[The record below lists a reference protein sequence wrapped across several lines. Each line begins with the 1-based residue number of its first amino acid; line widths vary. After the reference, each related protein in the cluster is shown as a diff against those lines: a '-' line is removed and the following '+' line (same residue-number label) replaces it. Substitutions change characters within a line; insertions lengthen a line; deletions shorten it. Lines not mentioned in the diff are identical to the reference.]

1 MNTKENGTHRQASA
15 ASDRLIT
22 GGEDNKCPLPNQ
34 DHIDLDKRRE
44 AVAKLFT
51 VLCWEDAVTA
61 FIECPG
67 KDLHTTGN
75 AQQDCRVKID
85 GVPTVHCF
93 HKSCIDEVE
102 SSNLLLRQAT
112 SGRTVTPNGTA
123 KPYKIK
129 GPQDA
134 AQSKSKPRLPFP
146 AVTLPAPI
154 PEPRKRLLEAIFK
167 PNEYISIAR
176 SVIRTDAQTKEQS
189 WIPGPSE
196 TREFQQALS
205 MQDFANF
212 QFFRINPMH
221 SKGTKDTDVAVYRHV
236 LIDIDEDEAEQ
247 RIPLEVQYGALLAS
261 GLPITSI
268 VFSGKKSLHALVRVD
283 ALNLHQFKERK
294 AKTYSRINQF
304 VKSDPLVGN
313 PSRFS
318 RLPGVMRN
326 LSDPGQPLKF
336 AEQTLLALNV
346 GPSSWAEYEKLHPE
360 EDPSVKESCYTAT
373 QQHSNSATQQLSN
386 TALQQQSNEAIN
398 YHAPLSS
405 QIAVE
410 DLLPKDGKS
419 HASVSDG
426 KENCIWRLC
435 RRMLKFSEAGK
446 NVDYPVVFESWY
458 EAYLRWAGNVGVE
471 ANPHSFLWDLLLMT
485 KERCKVP
492 EGETILL
499 VAWKRAQAAE
509 LPEETMPIRDDPKM
523 CLFVV
528 FLKELA
534 TLSNDGGRFFVSCRD
549 IAEVTDL
556 FSHMEANRRLKILVM
571 RGILRCIHPGSA
583 GPHGKSAEFVY
594 RPLNEPF

>member
-15 ASDRLIT
+15 ASHRLIT
-22 GGEDNKCPLPNQ
+22 RGEANKCPLPDQ
-34 DHIDLDKRRE
+34 DHIDFNKRKE

-51 VLCWEDAVTA
+51 VLRWEDAVTA

-75 AQQDCRVKID
+75 DQKDCWVKID

-93 HKSCIDEVE
+93 HESCIDEVE
-102 SSNLLLRQAT
+102 SSNLRLRQAT
-112 SGRTVTPNGTA
+112 SGRSASHLGTA
-123 KPYKIK
+123 KLYKIK
-129 GPQDA
+129 EPQDA

-146 AVTLPAPI
+146 AVTLPDPI
-154 PEPRKRLLEAIFK
+154 PGPRKRLLEAIFE
-167 PNEYISIAR
+167 PNEYVSLAR
-176 SVIRTDAQTKEQS
+176 AVIRTDKDTKKRT
-189 WIPGPSE
+189 WGPGAFM
-196 TREFQQALS
+196 TRAFEEALS
-205 MQDFANF
+205 MQDFNCF
-212 QFFRINPMH
+212 PFVRVNPMNPE
-221 SKGTKDTDVAVYRHV
+221 GTKDEHVAAFRHV
-236 LIDIDEDEAEQ
+236 LIDIDKDEAGQ

-268 VFSGKKSLHALVRVD
+268 AFSGEKSLHALVRVD
-283 ALNLHQFKERK
+283 ASNLEQFKQRK
-294 AKTYSRINQF
+294 AKTYARINQF
-304 VKSDPLVGN
+304 VKSDPKVGN

-326 LSDPGQPLKF
+326 LSDPGQPPKY

-360 EDPSVKESCYTAT
+360 EEPSLKESCYT
-373 QQHSNSATQQLSN
+373 ATQQLSN

-398 YHAPLSS
+398 YHALLLCE
-405 QIAVE
+405 IAVE

-419 HASVSDG
+419 HAAVSDG

-446 NVDYPVVFESWY
+446 NVDHAAVFESWY
-458 EAYLRWAGNVGVE
+458 AAYLRWAGNVGVE
-471 ANPHSFLWDLLLMT
+471 ANPHSFLSNLLLMT

-492 EGETILL
+492 EGETILQA
-499 VAWKRAQAAE
+499 AWKRAQAAE
-509 LPEETMPIRDDPKM
+509 FPEETMPIRDDPKM
-523 CLFVV
+523 CRFVA

-549 IAEVTDL
+549 ISEVTCL
-556 FSHMEANRRLKILVM
+556 FSHMEANRRLKILEKL
-571 RGILRCIHPGSA
+571 GILRCVHRGFA

-594 RPLNEPF
+594 RPINEPF

>member
-22 GGEDNKCPLPNQ
+22 GGEANKCPLPNQ
-34 DHIDLDKRRE
+34 DHIDLDERRE

-93 HKSCIDEVE
+93 HESCIAEVE
-102 SSNLLLRQAT
+102 SSNLRLRQAT

-134 AQSKSKPRLPFP
+134 AKSKSKPRLPFP
-146 AVTLPAPI
+146 AVALPAPI

-167 PNEYISIAR
+167 PNEYVSIAR
-176 SVIRTDAQTKEQS
+176 TVIRTDAQTKEQS

-196 TREFQQALS
+196 TYEFQEALR
-205 MQDFANF
+205 MQDFGDF
-212 QFFRINPMH
+212 QFFRVNPMNP
-221 SKGTKDTDVAVYRHV
+221 KGTKDEHVAAYRHV
-236 LIDIDEDEAEQ
+236 LIDIDKDEAGQ
-247 RIPLEVQYGALLAS
+247 RIPLAVQYGALLAS

-268 VFSGKKSLHALVRVD
+268 VFSGDKSLHALVRVD
-283 ALNLHQFKERK
+283 ASNLEQFKQRK
-294 AKTYSRINQF
+294 AKTYARINQF
-304 VKSDPLVGN
+304 VKSDPKVGN

-326 LSDPGQPLKF
+326 LSDPGQPPKY

-360 EDPSVKESCYTAT
+360 EEPSLKESCYT
-373 QQHSNSATQQLSN
+373 ATQQLSN

-398 YHAPLSS
+398 YHALLLCE
-405 QIAVE
+405 IAVE

-419 HASVSDG
+419 HAAVSDG

-446 NVDYPVVFESWY
+446 NVDHAAVFESWY
-458 EAYLRWAGNVGVE
+458 QAYQRWAGNVGVE
-471 ANPHSFLWDLLLMT
+471 PEPRSLLLNRFLIV
-485 KERCKVP
+485 KEKCKVP
-492 EGETILL
+492 EGKTTPQE
-499 VAWKRAQAAE
+499 AWTRAQAAE

-534 TLSNDGGRFFVSCRD
+534 TLSNDGGRFFISCRD
-549 IAEVTDL
+549 IAEFTGL
-556 FSHMEANRRLKILVM
+556 FSPMEANRRLKILVSS
-571 RGILRCIHPGSA
+571 GILRSVHRGFA

-594 RPLNEPF
+594 RPMNEPF